1 MLYPYQSRLIGTV
14 APQKKLAW
22 TNTAITITA
31 VVVLAP
37 AHKAILVCSST
48 MSSEVS
54 REIETN
60 EIRDGQ
66 STPRAPSHSTS
77 LEQVFYYYYFLL
89 LLLYQK
95 IVIDHHHNNSKF
107 LI

>member
-1 MLYPYQSRLIGTV
+1 
-14 APQKKLAW
+14 
-22 TNTAITITA
+22 
-31 VVVLAP
+31 
-37 AHKAILVCSST
+37 

-77 LEQVFYYYYFLL
+77 LEQVFYYYFLL
-89 LLLYQK
+89 LLLVV
-95 IVIDHHHNNSKF
+95 VIERLLIISYF
-107 LI
+107 LFLL